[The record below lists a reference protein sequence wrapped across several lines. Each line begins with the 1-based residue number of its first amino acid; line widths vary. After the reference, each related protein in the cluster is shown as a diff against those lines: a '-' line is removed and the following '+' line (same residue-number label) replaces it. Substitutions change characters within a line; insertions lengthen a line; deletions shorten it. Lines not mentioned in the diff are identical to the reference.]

1 MSATM
6 ATAIAAAAAGITVAS
21 ALTGTAA
28 RAALVPSGLRPAAS
42 AAASAAAYQAR
53 QAAGRHRKHEAH
65 LRHLAHLDHLAY
77 LTLQAEAATA
87 AAQQAAAYQGRH
99 RAPASTQPALQ
110 AAAVQAAVQGP
121 AGSPQAIA
129 AGMLGAYGWAPG
141 QMSCLDPLWQRES
154 GWNVDAENASSG
166 AYGIPQSLPA
176 SKMASAGADW
186 QTSAATQIRWGL
198 TYISQVYGTPCGA
211 WAHSQHD
218 GWY

>member
-6 ATAIAAAAAGITVAS
+6 ATAIAAAAGITVAS
-21 ALTGTAA
+21 ALTGTDA
-28 RAALVPSGLRPAAS
+28 RAALVPSGPRPAAT
-42 AAASAAAYQAR
+42 AAASASAYQAR
-53 QAAGRHRKHEAH
+53 QAAGRHRKHKAH
-65 LRHLAHLDHLAY
+65 LRHLAH

-99 RAPASTQPALQ
+99 RAPAATQPALQ